1 MSVISA
7 DVFRLGVVKLT
18 GAPPAVPAS
27 PAFVLARLSGE
38 SLNFQPQV
46 ATSTEL
52 DSSGQVRD
60 SVLTGART
68 TGNVELPLSKH
79 TYFED
84 ALAAVFRNTWGTG
97 QKGDGATVPTFTAV
111 TADELVVGSTL
122 QLFMLEKRFVDPAG
136 GFIYHRVNNAAAASA
151 SISVQPGQE
160 VQASV
165 AYSGGTLDLVETA
178 LAGATYADPGTKPTF
193 TSPDV
198 STITIAGVTGTLC
211 FSNLSMEFN
220 SNVRGIECIGTL
232 GFREQVLGRFEA
244 TITGT
249 AYFASNALLDYL
261 VAQTEFPCTIR
272 LEDSLGDYYEFFYPR
287 CKMTSGSANAGGT
300 GQDVLV
306 NIGIQALYNP
316 NWGYTC
322 KVTRFTA
329 P

>member
-18 GAPPAVPAS
+18 GVPPVVPAS
-27 PAFVLARLSGE
+27 PAFQLARLSGE

-52 DSSGQVRD
+52 DASGQVRD

-68 TGNVELPLSKH
+68 TGNVEVPLSKH

-97 QKGDGATVPTFTAV
+97 QKGDGAASPTFSAV

-122 QLFMLEKRFVDPAG
+122 QLFMLEKRFTDPTG
-136 GFIYHRVNNAAAASA
+136 SFIYHRVNNAAAASM

-160 VQASV
+160 VQASI

-178 LAGATYADPGTKPTF
+178 IAGATYADPGTKPTF

-198 STITIAGVTGTLC
+198 SEITIAGITGALC
-211 FSNLSMEFN
+211 FNNLTMEFN

-232 GFREQVLGRFEA
+232 GFKEQVLGRFEA
-244 TITGT
+244 TLTGT
-249 AYFASNALLDYL
+249 AYFASNDLLDYL
-261 VAQTEFPCTIR
+261 VAQTEFACTVN
-272 LEDSLGDYYEFFYPR
+272 LQDALGDYYEFFYPR

-306 NIGIQALYNP
+306 NVGIQGLYSP